1 MAYPWV
7 LHLLVRAVVVGAEWE
22 EEDWASLS
30 FRSSSVYSSL
40 NKIIITITTTTTTI
54 IINNNIILL
63 SINKGLLL
71 PIRIPCRSPAQPRLQ
86 QR

>member
-1 MAYPWV
+1 MAFPWV
-7 LHLLVRAVVVGAEWE
+7 LHLLVRVVVVGAEWE
-22 EEDWASLS
+22 EEDWESLS

>member
-1 MAYPWV
+1 MAFQWV
-7 LHLLVRAVVVGAEWE
+7 LHLLVRVVVVGAEWE
-22 EEDWASLS
+22 EEDWESLS

-40 NKIIITITTTTTTI
+40 NKIIITITTTTTI

-63 SINKGLLL
+63 SINKGLFL

>member
-1 MAYPWV
+1 MAFPWV
-7 LHLLVRAVVVGAEWE
+7 LHLVVRVVVVGAEWE
-22 EEDWASLS
+22 EEDWESLS

-40 NKIIITITTTTTTI
+40 NKIIITITTTTTI

>member
-1 MAYPWV
+1 MAFQWV
-7 LHLLVRAVVVGAEWE
+7 LHLLVLVVVVGAEWE
-22 EEDWASLS
+22 EEDWESLS

-40 NKIIITITTTTTTI
+40 NKIIITITTITTI
-54 IINNNIILL
+54 IINNNIILF

>member
-1 MAYPWV
+1 MEFPWV
-7 LHLLVRAVVVGAEWE
+7 LHLLVRVVVVGAEWE
-22 EEDWASLS
+22 EEDWESLS

-40 NKIIITITTTTTTI
+40 NKIIITITTTTTI

>member
-1 MAYPWV
+1 MAFPWV
-7 LHLLVRAVVVGAEWE
+7 LHLLVRVVVVGAEWE
-22 EEDWASLS
+22 EEDWESLS

-40 NKIIITITTTTTTI
+40 NKIIITITTTTTI

>member
-1 MAYPWV
+1 MAFQWV
-7 LHLLVRAVVVGAEWE
+7 LHLLVRVVVVGAEWE
-22 EEDWASLS
+22 EEDWESLS

-40 NKIIITITTTTTTI
+40 NKIIITITTTTTI